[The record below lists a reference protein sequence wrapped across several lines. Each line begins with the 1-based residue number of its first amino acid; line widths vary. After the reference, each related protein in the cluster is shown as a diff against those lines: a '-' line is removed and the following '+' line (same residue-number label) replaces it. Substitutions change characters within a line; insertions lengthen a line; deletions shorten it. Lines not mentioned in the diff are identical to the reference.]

1 MTTTID
7 HIESIII
14 DVPTVRGHVLS
25 MTTMMTQS
33 VVLAHVRFSDGSEGW
48 GEGASIGGLS
58 YGPESVESIKLAI
71 DTYIAPVL
79 LGKDGDRIA
88 AASEQMSRAIKGN
101 HAARAAVETALWD
114 GLARRLGVSV
124 AQLFGGRIH
133 DRLPVA
139 WTLASG
145 NSETDIAEAERM
157 IAERRHR
164 DFKLKIGKRKV
175 KDDLAH
181 VAAIARA
188 VGDRGTLRVDV
199 NQAWNMTEARYGVRG
214 LQEIGCVLVEQPVPR
229 DQLGNLRSLAYAYE
243 IAIMA
248 DEVLQ
253 GPADAMRVAA
263 DRSADVFAVKV
274 CQSGGLAPAAQVIA
288 IARAA
293 GIELYAGTML
303 ESGLGTAAATQ
314 LFATIPELHWGTEL
328 FGPLLLT
335 EEILLEPLDYA
346 DFSVAVPTGPG
357 IGARPDPDK
366 LKFYRRDR
374 PGTLKAVGG
383 S

>member
-33 VVLAHVRFSDGSEGW
+33 VVLVHIRFSDGSEGW

-71 DTYIAPVL
+71 DTYIAPIL
-79 LGKDGDRIA
+79 LGKNGDRIA
-88 AASEQMSRAIKGN
+88 DASELMSRAIKGN
-101 HAARAAVETALWD
+101 HAARSAVETALWD

-199 NQAWNMTEARYGVRG
+199 NQAWNLTEARYGVRG

-229 DQLGNLRSLAYAYE
+229 DQLSNLRALSYAYE

-303 ESGLGTAAATQ
+303 ETGLGTAAATQ
-314 LFATIPELHWGTEL
+314 LFATVPELQWGTEL

-335 EEILLEPLDYA
+335 EEILLDPLDYA
-346 DFSVAVPTGPG
+346 DFSVAVPKGPG
-357 IGARPDPDK
+357 IGAEPDPDK
-366 LKFYRRDR
+366 LNFYRRDR
-374 PGTLKAVGG
+374 PGMLKAV
-383 S
+383 SAT